1 MRTSRSRNDGDAAA
15 GEALAAT
22 LAYAGRGWPV
32 FPCRGKRPHVKNGLH
47 DAATDRLTVERWWTR
62 IWPGANVAIRAGS
75 ESGLLVLDVD
85 GEAGAD
91 ALAALEREHAELG
104 ATVECLTGGGGRHL
118 YFAHPGGEL
127 RNSAGRLAPGLDVR
141 GDGGYVIAPPS
152 RHSSGGRYEWSVDGH
167 PDELEPAQ
175 APAWL
180 LEGLRARR
188 NGTAP
193 PVGEAIPEGARNA
206 ELASL
211 AGTMRRRGMDEA
223 AIRAALRETNRLR
236 CRPPLDEGEVASIAA
251 SITRY
256 RPQRGAPE
264 RTQQDVAAREAVPFA
279 LDVVSARELCAL
291 PDPPQSDELLG
302 PMLVRGG
309 RLVLGGGTGEGK
321 PTLALALVR
330 AVALRREFLQW
341 EGGGGRALVIDA
353 EQGLKTVKRR
363 LREAGLDGSELV
375 DYVRVPDGL
384 SLDSDPAHIAA
395 VEAQLEEGGYSVVLA
410 DPLYKLHTGDSNA
423 EREAV
428 DLMRRFDGWRERLR
442 FALMLPVHIRKPPA
456 GAKFTLHEFFGS
468 SAYLRGAEVI
478 VGLQRVRVGY
488 ARLHFFKDR
497 DGDLPVGE
505 RWGLLFDREQGYRRD
520 PDDEKPQQNATGRVR
535 ELLEAQPG
543 MTQRQLI
550 EATRYAERT
559 VRKALRELDATNKR
573 AGSNGERLFELPEE
587 TGR

>member
-15 GEALAAT
+15 GEALAAA
-22 LAYAGRGWPV
+22 LVYAGRGWPV

-321 PTLALALVR
+321 TRWRWRSCAPSRSGAN
-330 AVALRREFLQW
+330 FSS
-341 EGGGGRALVIDA
+341 G
-353 EQGLKTVKRR
+353 
-363 LREAGLDGSELV
+363 
-375 DYVRVPDGL
+375 RVPAAARASSTPSRASRPL
-384 SLDSDPAHIAA
+384 SA
-395 VEAQLEEGGYSVVLA
+395 
-410 DPLYKLHTGDSNA
+410 
-423 EREAV
+423 
-428 DLMRRFDGWRERLR
+428 
-442 FALMLPVHIRKPPA
+442 
-456 GAKFTLHEFFGS
+456 
-468 SAYLRGAEVI
+468 
-478 VGLQRVRVGY
+478 GY
-488 ARLHFFKDR
+488 ARR
-497 DGDLPVGE
+497 DSTAPSSWTTCAC
-505 RWGLLFDREQGYRRD
+505 RTASRSTQTPPTSPPSRPSSRRVATASCS
-520 PDDEKPQQNATGRVR
+520 PTRSTSCIPATPTPNARRST
-535 ELLEAQPG
+535 
-543 MTQRQLI
+543 
-550 EATRYAERT
+550 
-559 VRKALRELDATNKR
+559 
-573 AGSNGERLFELPEE
+573 
-587 TGR
+587 